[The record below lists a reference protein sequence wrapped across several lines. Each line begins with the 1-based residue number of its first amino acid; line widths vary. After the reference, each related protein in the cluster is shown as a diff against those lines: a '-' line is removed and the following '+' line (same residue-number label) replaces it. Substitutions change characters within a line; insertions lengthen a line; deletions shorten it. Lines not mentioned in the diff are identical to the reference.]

1 MADSAGRPPG
11 LVRRPVG
18 GYLRTPPSGLD
29 NLLRYPLGGITAF
42 TASDVTRSVND
53 CDVATVGLSALGV
66 HVLV

>member
-1 MADSAGRPPG
+1 MCAAQPFL
-11 LVRRPVG
+11 LVF
-18 GYLRTPPSGLD
+18 LFSFFHAH
-29 NLLRYPLGGITAF
+29 PLGGITAF